1 MARTTFTTA
10 QQLSS
15 TVMNTLQA
23 SVWTDDYVTYSS
35 FPYTFVIGD
44 AGKQVFFASSVATP
58 SYLNIPTNATVA
70 FPLGTKIYLFQTS
83 DPVHQPN
90 ASYSNNSVYVVPVAG
105 VTLRDATGGS
115 ITSTLLQLPTDS
127 SFTKFNYPVLLQ
139 EYLMYTLIKTATDTW
154 LITRDGVG
162 PDDLNYHLHTQTFS

>member
-15 TVMNTLQA
+15 TTMNTLQA

-44 AGKQVFFASSVATP
+44 AGKQVFFSSSVSTP

-70 FPLGTKIYLFQTS
+70 FPLGSKIYLFQTS
-83 DPVHQPN
+83 ASVSQPN

-105 VTLRDATGGS
+105 VTLNDATGGS
-115 ITSTLLQLPTDS
+115 ITSTSVQLPTDS

-139 EYLMYTLIKTATDTW
+139 QYVMYTLIKTATDTW
-154 LITRDGVG
+154 VITRNGVG
-162 PDDLNYHLHTQTFS
+162 ADDLNYHLHTQTFS

>member
-44 AGKQVFFASSVATP
+44 AGKQVFFASTVATP

-83 DPVHQPN
+83 APNHTN

-105 VTLRDATGGS
+105 VTLRDSTGGAFD
-115 ITSTLLQLPTDS
+115 STLLQLPDG

-139 EYLMYTLIKTATDTW
+139 QYLMYTLIKTATDTW
-154 LITRDGVG
+154 VISRDGVG